1 MPFERFFRKLEDTNN
16 TNNEEKILCRC
27 RETEKGYLSLSP
39 EGNLSFFN
47 NCDSSKACFK
57 IRFDSKKLLSITE
70 NIQLADKKKKK
81 GKYQSTL
88 DEFFRLDLNSNAQD
102 A

>member
-1 MPFERFFRKLEDTNN
+1 MPFERFFRQLEGTNN

-27 RETEKGYLSLSP
+27 RETEKGYLTLSP

-47 NCDSSKACFK
+47 NCDPSKACFK
-57 IRFDSKKLLSITE
+57 IRFDSKKLLLIRESLQST
-70 NIQLADKKKKK
+70 DKKKKK
-81 GKYQSTL
+81 GMYQSTL
-88 DEFFRLDLNSNAQD
+88 DEFFQLDLNSNVQD

>member
-1 MPFERFFRKLEDTNN
+1 MPFERFFRELEGTNN
-16 TNNEEKILCRC
+16 TNNKEKILCRC

-39 EGNLSFFN
+39 QGNLSFFN

-57 IRFDSKKLLSITE
+57 IRFDSKKLLSIREDLQPT
-70 NIQLADKKKKK
+70 DKKRKK
-81 GKYQSTL
+81 GKQQSTL
-88 DEFFRLDLNSNAQD
+88 DEFFKLDLNSNAQD